1 MSPEAMTSTRTSYSR
16 MSTWLRCPR
25 KFKFRY
31 VDLVEDE
38 RTAVALIFGTS
49 IHEACEVFFRS
60 LPSGNAASLDEM
72 LRVFTRALTDNATLA
87 DEQGCPVDWGDG
99 SLKDSLAKGEAMLAV
114 FHQQVDRNIKVVGTE
129 VEFEVELAPGVFTTG
144 VIDLILDDGGG
155 HYRVVDLKTAA
166 TTFAE
171 DRILHD
177 MQPTVYIAAA
187 ERIFQAP
194 GQINFEFWL
203 LMKTKTP
210 ALKILPLA
218 RDARDRAELIQSIN
232 EVGEACI
239 RGVYP
244 RIRGHHC
251 FGCEYADRCGRA

>member
-1 MSPEAMTSTRTSYSR
+1 MPGTRTSYSR
-16 MSTWLRCPR
+16 LSTWLRCPR
-25 KFKFRY
+25 KYRYRY
-31 VDLVEDE
+31 VEQVEDE
-38 RTAVALIFGTS
+38 RTAPALIFGTA

-60 LPSGNAASLDEM
+60 LPSGNPVSLDEM
-72 LRVFTRALTDNATLA
+72 LGVFTRALTDNAALA
-87 DEQGCPVDWGDG
+87 EEQGAPVAWDGG
-99 SLKDSLAKGEAMLAV
+99 SLKEMLAKGEAMLAV

-129 VEFEVELAPGVFTTG
+129 VEFEVELSPGHFVQG

-166 TTFAE
+166 TSFAE
-171 DRILHD
+171 DRIQHD

-210 ALKILPLA
+210 ALKILPVV
-218 RDARDRAELIQSIN
+218 RDERDRAELIQSIN
-232 EVGEACI
+232 EVEEACI

-251 FGCEYADRCGRA
+251 FGCEYADRCNRA